1 MEYTKGELCSC
12 GFTQSFPIPHEHDRT
27 EREKIII
34 GHYENK
40 LEAYSKMYE
49 ALGELQPYISYTGH
63 PGLLKIIEEA
73 ISLAKGK

>member
-49 ALGELQPYISYTGH
+49 ALKEIQVVEIA
-63 PGLLKIIEEA
+63 KQA
-73 ISLAKGK
+73 ISLAKEK